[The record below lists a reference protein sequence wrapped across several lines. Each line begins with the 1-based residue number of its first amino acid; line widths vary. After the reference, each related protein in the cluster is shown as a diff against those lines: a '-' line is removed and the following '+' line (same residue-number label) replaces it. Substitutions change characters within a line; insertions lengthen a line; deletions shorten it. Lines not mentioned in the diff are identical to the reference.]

1 MAFLGTHDISLSMV
15 AHRLKVV
22 EDGGKRLNSKEPFAN
37 GAENRFHSALNMG
50 LDLWSETLFPRRGN
64 ILWISEP
71 IVCGGRG
78 KYSSHSLDSIL
89 LGTSPT
95 LLGLAGQV
103 LEDAIKVKI
112 NLLKFNSK
120 ARENVTECGL

>member
-1 MAFLGTHDISLSMV
+1 MV
-15 AHRLKVV
+15 AHKLNVV
-22 EDGGKRLNSKEPFAN
+22 EDGGKRLNSKEPSAN
-37 GAENRFHSALNMG
+37 KAENRHHSALDMG

-64 ILWISEP
+64 IVSISEP
-71 IVCGGRG
+71 IVCRERE
-78 KYSSHSLDSIL
+78 KHSSHRLFSIL

-95 LLGLAGQV
+95 VLGLAGLF
-103 LEDAIKVKI
+103 LEDSIEGKI